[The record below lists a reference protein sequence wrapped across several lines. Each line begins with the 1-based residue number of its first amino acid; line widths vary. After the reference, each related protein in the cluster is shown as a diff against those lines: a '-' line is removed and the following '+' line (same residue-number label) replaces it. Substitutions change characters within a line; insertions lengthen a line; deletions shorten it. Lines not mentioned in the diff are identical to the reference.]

1 MTLKELIEQ
10 YSYQNEGVYTLIDIE
25 NLCKEYAKI
34 CLEKAA
40 NEATCKTK
48 VTPIKKDGSVDSKR
62 GGTKLVTNS
71 TVAIEKAAYSGKE
84 VVDRLEGSTK
94 IKTKYY
100 GKKENKKIDI
110 GTVGDKG
117 LNNATGNEKL
127 KQHVK

>member
-48 VTPIKKDGSVDSKR
+48 VTPIKKDGF
-62 GGTKLVTNS
+62 
-71 TVAIEKAAYSGKE
+71 IEGYAKTAVVGKE
-84 VVDRLEGSTK
+84 SITNIELP
-94 IKTKYY
+94 
-100 GKKENKKIDI
+100 
-110 GTVGDKG
+110 
-117 LNNATGNEKL
+117 
-127 KQHVK
+127 